1 MAMADKG
8 FTFARTVRR
17 FAPYLSTQKK
27 RLAFILFASLLAS
40 AFATAAPLP
49 IKLVIDGVLAG
60 KAIPWMPKGLTP
72 TMQIVALGGGAAA
85 LAALAAV
92 LSALEKNISARAR
105 EQMTRDIRLACLDR
119 FLALTPLC
127 TTTDR
132 QGELGLRL
140 IDDGQQVARLFT
152 KTGPL
157 ILRYVLVFLFTL
169 AAMTWVNPWLG
180 LLAVVLALLLSI
192 MVRIAARPLAKA
204 ARAKRKQEGRVAS
217 SAQEILRLLSFVQA
231 SGGESQIRDGFDAVN
246 RQALATGVTET
257 VAAVRLERV
266 MQIANGIAIALVVG
280 CGGYLAL
287 RNMVTAGDLAI
298 AVIYLNQ
305 MLKPLEKINEL
316 ASAVTGAT
324 SRAGRLAEL
333 LDRPDPMDR
342 SGSHVADQAKGDIGL
357 HDVRFAYPGARPLN
371 LGSLD
376 LPAGSVVALSG
387 PSGSGKSTVL
397 ALLTRLFDPAE
408 GHITLDGVPYADWQ
422 VDALR
427 AQFALAPQAPPLL
440 TGSVREWLSLGNGE
454 PSDDVCEAALASV
467 ALDRMIRLR
476 GGLDAHVREGGAGFS
491 GGEQARLS
499 LARALVADR
508 PILLLDEPL
517 ANVDDASAAIILA
530 ALKREKGKRTIII
543 VSHQDIPAELLDIRI
558 DIGGGAAVVQ
568 HSNGRRVIC

>member
-1 MAMADKG
+1 MADRE

-17 FAPYLSTQKK
+17 FVPFLSSQKK
-27 RLAFILFASLLAS
+27 RLALILLASLLAS
-40 AFATAAPLP
+40 ALATAAPLP
-49 IKLVIDGVLAG
+49 IKLVIDGVLTG
-60 KAIPWMPKGLTP
+60 KTPSWMPKDMMP
-72 TMQIVALGGGAAA
+72 TAQVLALALAAASFAA
-85 LAALAAV
+85 LAALF
-92 LSALEKNISARAR
+92 SALEKISSARAR
-105 EQMTRDIRLACLDR
+105 EQMTRDIRMACLDR
-119 FLALTPLC
+119 LLALSPLS
-127 TTTDR
+127 TTADR

-157 ILRYVLVFLFTL
+157 ILRYVLVFVLTL
-169 AAMTWVNPWLG
+169 AAMTWVSPWLG
-180 LLAVVLALLLSI
+180 LLAVGLALLLSV
-192 MVRIAARPLAKA
+192 MVRIAARPLSKA

-217 SAQEILRLLSFVQA
+217 SVQEILRLLSFIQA
-231 SGGESQIRDGFDAVN
+231 SGGEGQIRGGFDSVN
-246 RQALATGVTET
+246 QQALATGVTET
-257 VAAVRLERV
+257 VAAVRLERI
-266 MQIANGIAIALVVG
+266 MQIANGIAVALVVG

-287 RNMVTAGDLAI
+287 RGTVTAGDLAI
-298 AVIYLNQ
+298 SVIYLNQ

-342 SGSHVADQAKGDIGL
+342 SGSYTAERARGDL
-357 HDVRFAYPGARPLN
+357 TFHDVRFAYPGARPLN
-371 LGSLD
+371 LGNVS

-387 PSGSGKSTVL
+387 PSGAGKSTVI

-408 GHITLDGVPYADWQ
+408 GHIELDGVRYVDWQ
-422 VDALR
+422 INALR

-440 TGSVREWLSLGNGE
+440 TGSVREWLSLSNGT
-454 PSDDVCEAALASV
+454 PSDARCEQALASV

-508 PILLLDEPL
+508 PILLIDEPL
-517 ANVDDASAAIILA
+517 ANVDDVSAAIILS
-530 ALKREKGKRTIII
+530 ALRHEKGKRTIVI
-543 VSHQDIPAELLDIRI
+543 VSHQEIPADLLDIRI
-558 DIGGGAAVVQ
+558 DIGGGAALIAHEKV
-568 HSNGRRVIC
+568 RKLTC

>member
-1 MAMADKG
+1 MADKG

-60 KAIPWMPKGLTP
+60 KAIAWLPKGLTP
-72 TMQIVALGGGAAA
+72 TMQIALLAGGAAMLAA
-85 LAALAAV
+85 LAAL
-92 LSALEKNISARAR
+92 LSALEKNSSARAR

-127 TTTDR
+127 TTADR

-231 SGGESQIRDGFDAVN
+231 SGGEVQIRDGFDQVN
-246 RQALATGVTET
+246 QQALATGVTET

-266 MQIANGIAIALVVG
+266 MQIANGI
-280 CGGYLAL
+280 
-287 RNMVTAGDLAI
+287 AI

-342 SGSHVADQAKGDIGL
+342 SGTYVVDRAKGDIAL

-397 ALLTRLFDPAE
+397 ALLTRLFNPTE
-408 GHITLDGVPYADWQ
+408 GHITLDGVPYADWH

-454 PSDDVCEAALASV
+454 PSDEMCEAALASV

-530 ALKREKGKRTIII
+530 ALKREKGQRTIVI
-543 VSHQDIPAELLDIRI
+543 VSHQDIPAELVDIRI
-558 DIGGGAAVVQ
+558 DIGSAAAVQ
-568 HSNGRRVIC
+568 LNLGRRVTC